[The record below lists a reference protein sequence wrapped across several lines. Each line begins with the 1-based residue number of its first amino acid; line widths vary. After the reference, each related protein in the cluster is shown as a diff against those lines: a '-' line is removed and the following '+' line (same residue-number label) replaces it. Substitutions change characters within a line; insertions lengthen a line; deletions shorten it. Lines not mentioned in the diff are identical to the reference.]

1 MASFLPLLIC
11 AGALAAVMGSLGR
24 LAVHVRRRG
33 LAGSAMRAALASYDE
48 AFRATAHESY
58 HEIRAQTDRKAPMGS
73 PDDAWRPMMPAL
85 PPAPRT
91 REPRSPGKAFLHW
104 WRRA

>member
-1 MASFLPLLIC
+1 MASFLPLLVC
-11 AGALAAVMGSLGR
+11 AGVLAAVMGSLGR

-33 LAGSAMRAALASYDE
+33 LAGSAMRAGLASCDE

-58 HEIRAQTDRKAPMGS
+58 YEIRAQADRKAPMAS
-73 PDDAWRPMMPAL
+73 PDDAWHPLPAL

-91 REPRSPGKAFLHW
+91 RGPRSPGKAFLHW
-104 WRRA
+104 WRRG